1 MFVRSLFVLFA
12 SLASAQTPFRF
23 VAIGDTG
30 SGAPAQG
37 RIADQMWNW
46 REKNPFD
53 LVLMLGDNIYGNTE
67 LTHGGDPKLFPKKFD
82 AYYKRFQD
90 KGVVFHASVG
100 NHDMQTDHAQG
111 EIDDKAR
118 FGILGPDGYYKFS
131 TPDSFNA
138 SGKHLAD
145 FFALNSELLGEK
157 FDAQAKWLVEEL
169 PKSNAIWKFVF
180 LHHPLY
186 TVRGQHAPALE
197 LRHAIEKSLRD
208 NHVQFILAG
217 HNHFY
222 SRMKPVDGAM
232 QLISGGGGRH
242 LAFPFNDKCADL
254 SLRKY
259 EFLGVEVFP
268 QKVRFV
274 SIDDHGATLDDFTAD
289 EKYLSVSAPGCPI
302 R

>member
-1 MFVRSLFVLFA
+1 MLVRLLFL
-12 SLASAQTPFRF
+12 SLASFAVAQSPFRF

-30 SGAPAQG
+30 SASPGQG
-37 RIADQMWNW
+37 RVAEQMWHW
-46 REKNPFD
+46 RQTNPFG
-53 LVLMLGDNIYGNTE
+53 LVVMLGDNIYGTTE

-90 KGVVFHASVG
+90 AGVVFHASVG

-118 FGILGPDGYYKFS
+118 FGMLGPDGYYKFS
-131 TPDSFNA
+131 TPQSYNVK
-138 SGKHLAD
+138 GKPLAE
-145 FFALNSELLGEK
+145 FFAINSELHGEK
-157 FDAQAKWLVEEL
+157 FDAQVKWLAEVL
-169 PKSNAIWKFVF
+169 PASNAVWKFVF

-186 TVRGQHAPALE
+186 TVRGQHSPALV
-197 LRHAIEKSLRD
+197 LRQAIEKSLHD
-208 NHVQFILAG
+208 NHVQFVLAG

-222 SRMKPVDGAM
+222 TRMKPVDGLM
-232 QLISGGGGRH
+232 QMISGGGGRH
-242 LAFPFNDKCADL
+242 LAFPRTDQCAEL
-254 SLRKY
+254 SARTY

-268 QKVRFV
+268 DKVRFIA
-274 SIDDHGATLDDFTAD
+274 IDQYGKMFDNFTAD